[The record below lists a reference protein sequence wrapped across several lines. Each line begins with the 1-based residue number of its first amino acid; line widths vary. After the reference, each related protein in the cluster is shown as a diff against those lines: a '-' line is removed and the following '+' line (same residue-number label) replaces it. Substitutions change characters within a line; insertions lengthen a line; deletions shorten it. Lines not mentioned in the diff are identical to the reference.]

1 MLPCLGC
8 HTPLPLEAT
17 GCQICM
23 RSRTKQEI
31 MRGYAKLREDKARK
45 QRLPFKILAV
55 ILILGG
61 GGKLFLTYREKIT
74 AAAASTSGKIGR
86 WADDMRDPSHYSG
99 RLPAPSSDAPA
110 PTTAAV
116 APADPLRTQTFSDN
130 AKPAK
135 GPAPAPGASPAVAA
149 RPPAPKPLLKNAWRV
164 TGTIYDLA
172 TLAPVPK
179 AHIIFKYE
187 GMPPVEAT
195 TDEQGAYEVDLD
207 KKDGWSVSLKAP
219 GHRRGQI
226 LDIDPP
232 YRVRDADERHAAFDH
247 LTDGDLIPVQV
258 GWKPTSSRVRLDLVA
273 APQYWSDTPPPP

>member
-1 MLPCLGC
+1 MSDMLPCPGC

-23 RSRTKQEI
+23 RARTKQEI
-31 MRGYAKLREDKARK
+31 MRGYAKLREDKARR
-45 QRLPFKILAV
+45 QRLPIKILAV

-61 GGKLFLTYREKIT
+61 GGKLFLTYQERIT
-74 AAAASTSGKIGR
+74 AAAGSASGKISR

-99 RLPAPSSDAPA
+99 RQPAASSEAPA
-110 PTTAAV
+110 PA
-116 APADPLRTQTFSDN
+116 APADPLRTQTFSDS

-135 GPAPAPGASPAVAA
+135 APAPAPGATPAVAA
-149 RPPAPKPLLKNAWRV
+149 SPPAPKPLVKNAWRV
-164 TGTIYDLA
+164 TGTVYDLA

-179 AHIIFKYE
+179 ALIVFKHE
-187 GMPPVEAT
+187 GMPTVEAT
-195 TDEQGAYEVDLD
+195 TDEQGAYEADLD

-219 GHRRGQI
+219 NYRRGQI

-258 GWKPTSSRVRLDLVA
+258 GWKRTSSRVRLDLVA
-273 APQYWSDTPPPP
+273 APQYWSDAPPPP